1 MPLYETTSQSGHMQI
16 LLLALRLVQ
25 DDIATYGPLVRSTQ
39 EIHARVHVH
48 LSAMEQN
55 KPTPQ
60 AVLTDDLEALTRQL
74 EHQYAVQYAGL
85 LIGYTGLKAPYR
97 LEADHPRYTTTVTFD
112 DATDEQPFLGLIGLL
127 QAVRKHQQTQD
138 EENSFDRIQV
148 MLYEAQ
154 ETRPFASIRYTV
166 EENALT
172 GIVEQTEGVDS
183 ILQGLGLP
191 CSETL
196 VSRKRNG

>member
-1 MPLYETTSQSGHMQI
+1 MPLYETTSDIGRMQI
-16 LLLALRLVQ
+16 QLLALRLVQ

-39 EIHARVHVH
+39 EAHARVQAH

-60 AVLTDDLEALTRQL
+60 TVLTDDLAVLTSRL
-74 EHQYAVQYAGL
+74 EHLYAIQYAGL
-85 LIGYTGLKAPYR
+85 LVGYTGLKDPYR
-97 LEADHPRYTTTVTFD
+97 LEAVHPRYTTTVTLVGT
-112 DATDEQPFLGLIGLL
+112 TDEQPFLGLLGLL
-127 QAVRKHQQTQD
+127 RLIREHQQAQG
-138 EENSFDRIQV
+138 EENLFDHVQV

-154 ETRPFASIRYTV
+154 ETHSTLIASITYTI

-172 GIVEQTEGVDS
+172 GIVEQTAGIDS

-196 VSRKRNG
+196 VSRT